1 MTSPDAPAQY
11 TEEGARV
18 AAAQAGDRP
27 ALEHLLRDHQAQV
40 YAVCRRITGND
51 TDALD
56 ATQEALIAVVRGLPT
71 FDGRAK
77 FSTWAYRIATNSCLD
92 ELRRRRRRPLVGLPE
107 FEGTT
112 LDLPDNH
119 GPALAD
125 QVANRL
131 DVSAA
136 LAELPEDFRAVVVLR
151 DLCQLDYAEIAEV
164 LDIPAGTVR
173 SRIARGRAQL
183 ADHLVGNQT
192 GSSER
197 PTSRP

>member
-1 MTSPDAPAQY
+1 MTSPDPSAEPA
-11 TEEGARV
+11 EEAARI

-27 ALEHLLRDHQAQV
+27 ALDRLLRDHQDRI

-56 ATQEALIAVVRGLPT
+56 ATQDALIAVVRGLPK
-71 FDGRAK
+71 FDGRAR
-77 FSTWAYRIATNSCLD
+77 FSTWVYRIATNSCLD

-107 FEGTT
+107 FEGTP

-119 GPALAD
+119 VSAMAD
-125 QVANRL
+125 QVGDRL
-131 DVSAA
+131 DVRAA
-136 LAELPEDFRAVVVLR
+136 LAELPEDFRAAVVLR

-164 LDIPAGTVR
+164 LAIPAGTVR

-183 ADHLVGNQT
+183 ADHLSGNQT
-192 GSSER
+192 GSPER
-197 PTSRP
+197 PTSTP

>member
-1 MTSPDAPAQY
+1 MTSPDPSAEPA
-11 TEEGARV
+11 EEAARI

-27 ALEHLLRDHQAQV
+27 ALDRLLRDHQDRI

-56 ATQEALIAVVRGLPT
+56 ATQDALIAVVRGLPK
-71 FDGRAK
+71 FDGRAR
-77 FSTWAYRIATNSCLD
+77 FSTWVYRIATNSCLD

-107 FEGTT
+107 GTP

-119 GPALAD
+119 VSAMAD
-125 QVANRL
+125 QVGDRL
-131 DVSAA
+131 DVRAA
-136 LAELPEDFRAVVVLR
+136 LAELPEDFRAAVVLR

-164 LDIPAGTVR
+164 LAIPAGTVR

-183 ADHLVGNQT
+183 ADHLSGNQT
-192 GSSER
+192 GSPER
-197 PTSRP
+197 PTSTP